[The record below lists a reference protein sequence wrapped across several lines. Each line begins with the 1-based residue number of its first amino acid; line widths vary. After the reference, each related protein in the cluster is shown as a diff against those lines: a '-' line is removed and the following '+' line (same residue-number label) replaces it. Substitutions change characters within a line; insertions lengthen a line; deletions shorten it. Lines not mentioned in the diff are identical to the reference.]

1 MNKTGGFPGLACGAS
16 KDVKRRSRISRP
28 LALKQETSLAR
39 DMRLVFVDQESLPF
53 PCLHGSQ
60 KLRAGRMSR
69 SWLFFNWNLGV
80 MSLADI
86 VILAILIVATLIS
99 FRRVNPLAGMLLIPY
114 LLWVSFAL
122 TPNYSL
128 WQLNPLVLH

>member
-60 KLRAGRMSR
+60 KLRAGRMS
-69 SWLFFNWNLGV
+69 
-80 MSLADI
+80 I
-86 VILAILIVATLIS
+86 
-99 FRRVNPLAGMLLIPY
+99 PLATQPTGSSLTNLLHDK
-114 LLWVSFAL
+114 SFKR
-122 TPNYSL
+122 
-128 WQLNPLVLH
+128 WD

>member
-16 KDVKRRSRISRP
+16 KDAKRRSRISRP

-60 KLRAGRMSR
+60 KLRAGRMSIV
-69 SWLFFNWNLGV
+69 NNL
-80 MSLADI
+80 SKS
-86 VILAILIVATLIS
+86 ILG
-99 FRRVNPLAGMLLIPY
+99 R
-114 LLWVSFAL
+114 
-122 TPNYSL
+122 
-128 WQLNPLVLH
+128 